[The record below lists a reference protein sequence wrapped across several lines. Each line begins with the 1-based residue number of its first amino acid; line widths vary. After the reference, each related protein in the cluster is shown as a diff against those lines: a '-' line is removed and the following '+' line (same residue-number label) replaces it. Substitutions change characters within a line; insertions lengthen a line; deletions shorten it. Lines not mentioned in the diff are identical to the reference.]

1 MTDTRLAL
9 LIDRLMR
16 RIHVTLQEKAPD
28 FDTERVGP
36 GGAMVLF
43 TLAEMGPAQMH
54 ELAERLAR
62 DKSQMTRSI
71 RGLETKGLV
80 ARTPCS
86 HDARACV
93 VSLTEKGQSTVDRL
107 SQALAETIDEVLS
120 PISDTQK
127 QQLQDLLQKALP

>member
-16 RIHVTLQEKAPD
+16 RIHASLHEKAPS

-43 TLAEMGPAQMH
+43 TLADLGPAQMH

-62 DKSQMTRSI
+62 DKSQMTRAV
-71 RGLETKGLV
+71 RALEQKGIV
-80 ARTPCS
+80 TRTQS
-86 HDARACV
+86 ADDGRACV
-93 VSLTEKGQSTVDRL
+93 VSLTDKGEETVDRL
-107 SQALAETIDEVLS
+107 SQALADTIDDVLS
-120 PISDTQK
+120 PISPAQK
-127 QQLQDLLQKALP
+127 QELEDLLRKAVP

>member
-16 RIHVTLQEKAPD
+16 RIHASLHQKAPS

-43 TLAEMGPAQMH
+43 TLADMGPAQMH

-62 DKSQMTRSI
+62 DKSQMTRAV
-71 RGLETKGLV
+71 RALEQKGIV
-80 ARTPCS
+80 ARAQS
-86 HDARACV
+86 ADDGRACV
-93 VSLTEKGQSTVDRL
+93 VSLTDKGEETVERL
-107 SQALAETIDEVLS
+107 SRALADTIDDVLS
-120 PISDTQK
+120 PISPAQK
-127 QQLQDLLQKALP
+127 RELETLLRQAVP